1 MMNKLIMGLC
11 TALIISSPS
20 FAAYERN
27 KAVPVQQV
35 LFGNVQS
42 VRNITEQELVQD
54 KNSGWKTFGGALL
67 GGVIGNQFGGGS
79 GRTAATILGSV
90 IGGSVA
96 HNRQQG
102 SHYNQ
107 YHLVELMIKVENGEQ
122 FMVVQDKD
130 SQMTF
135 NTGDSVRL
143 VYLSD
148 NTVRVDKAY

>member
-1 MMNKLIMGLC
+1 MKTMTLGLC
-11 TALIISSPS
+11 TALLFANPS
-20 FAAYERN
+20 FAGYERN

-35 LFGNVQS
+35 LFGEIKS
-42 VRNITEQELVQD
+42 VRNITEQELVED

-90 IGGSVA
+90 LGGSVA
-96 HNRQQG
+96 HNRQQEQR
-102 SHYNQ
+102 YNE

-122 FMVVQDKD
+122 FMVVQDRD
-130 SQMTF
+130 SQMHF
-135 NTGDSVRL
+135 NRGDKVRL

-148 NTVRVDKAY
+148 NTVRVDTAY

>member
-1 MMNKLIMGLC
+1 MKKSGLVLC
-11 TALIISSPS
+11 TTLLFTAPS

-35 LFGNVQS
+35 LFGEVRS

-54 KNSGWKTFGGALL
+54 KANGWKTFGGALL

-90 IGGSVA
+90 IGGSIA
-96 HNRQQG
+96 HNKQQT
-102 SHYNQ
+102 SHYNE

-122 FMVVQDKD
+122 FMVVQDVD
-130 SQMTF
+130 SQMRF
-135 NTGDSVRL
+135 NTGDDVRL

-148 NTVRVDKAY
+148 NTVRVDKSY

>member
-1 MMNKLIMGLC
+1 MNKLIIGLC
-11 TALIISSPS
+11 TALLISAPS

-35 LFGNVQS
+35 LFGKVQS

-107 YHLVELMIKVENGEQ
+107 YHLVELMIKVENGKQ

>member
-1 MMNKLIMGLC
+1 MGLC

>member
-1 MMNKLIMGLC
+1 MNKLIIGLS
-11 TALIISSPS
+11 TALLISSPS

-35 LFGNVQS
+35 LFGSVQS

-96 HNRQQG
+96 NNRQQS

-130 SQMTF
+130 NQMIF
-135 NTGDSVRL
+135 RTGDSVRL

>member
-1 MMNKLIMGLC
+1 MNKLIIGLS
-11 TALIISSPS
+11 TALLISSPS

>member
-1 MMNKLIMGLC
+1 MNKLIIGLS
-11 TALIISSPS
+11 TALLISSPS

-79 GRTAATILGSV
+79 GRTASTILGSV

>member
-1 MMNKLIMGLC
+1 MKKSVLGLC
-11 TALIISSPS
+11 TVLLFSAPT
-20 FAAYERN
+20 FAGYERN

-79 GRTAATILGSV
+79 GRTAATIIGSM
-90 IGGSVA
+90 IGGSVT

-148 NTVRVDKAY
+148 NSVRVDKAY

>member
-1 MMNKLIMGLC
+1 MNRSVLGLC
-11 TALIISSPS
+11 TVLLFSAPT

-27 KAVPVQQV
+27 KAVPVKQV

-54 KNSGWKTFGGALL
+54 KNSGWKTFGGTLL
-67 GGVIGNQFGGGS
+67 GGLIGNQFGGGS

-96 HNRQQG
+96 HNRQQD

>member
-1 MMNKLIMGLC
+1 MNKLIIGLAA
-11 TALIISSPS
+11 ALLFSDPS

-35 LFGNVQS
+35 LFGKVQS

-130 SQMTF
+130 SQMVF

>member
-1 MMNKLIMGLC
+1 MGLC

-79 GRTAATILGSV
+79 DRTAATILGSV

>member
-1 MMNKLIMGLC
+1 MNKLIIGLAA
-11 TALIISSPS
+11 ALLFSDPS

-35 LFGNVQS
+35 LFGKVQS

>member
-1 MMNKLIMGLC
+1 MNKLIIGLS
-11 TALIISSPS
+11 TALLFSDPS

-143 VYLSD
+143 VYL
-148 NTVRVDKAY
+148 

>member
-1 MMNKLIMGLC
+1 MNKLIIGLS
-11 TALIISSPS
+11 TALLFSDPS